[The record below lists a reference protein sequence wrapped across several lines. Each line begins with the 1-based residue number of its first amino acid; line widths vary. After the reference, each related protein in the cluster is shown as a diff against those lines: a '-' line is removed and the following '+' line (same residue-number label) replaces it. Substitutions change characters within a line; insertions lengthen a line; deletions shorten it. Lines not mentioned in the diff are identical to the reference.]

1 MEMYNDDASLEGPG
15 DTSSTEN
22 LVRPSHKHTSTPF
35 GKGSRYSDYGTESDE
50 DMLARAT
57 QDTDEDD
64 DSESKTLYI

>member
-22 LVRPSHKHTSTPF
+22 LARPSRKRTSTPY
-35 GKGSRYSDYGTESDE
+35 GKGSRYSDYGTDE
-50 DMLARAT
+50 DMLARAI

-64 DSESKTLYI
+64 DSESKTSYI